1 MKCCGMALSALL
13 LAVCCLPVSAQE
25 GSAEGKPDEAELKVQ
40 VRSLKLQ
47 LRDAQESLAVT
58 QKELANREK
67 EIAKATEQVDNVKE
81 IAREKADQA
90 FWQLGAVAQAQMAE
104 GQLVRRQVLQLSDM
118 LKSVQA
124 KQGSEHA
131 YAQTLRKVLSDEYV
145 RLQAELNR
153 SASLYGAKH
162 PRILALR
169 KQVEAL
175 AAHAAELKNAQSK
188 QRSKANVRKMQHDD
202 MVAAHKQ
209 KLAALKELAAVIQK
223 SEYKQQL
230 EGYKLEVE
238 KERADLE
245 TRMKLVEKGNARKE
259 AAQSTRL
266 KQMLE
271 MEERLKR
278 AESLLS
284 RGRDAFMV
292 PGDAGAG
299 PDGVAVGSSKAT
311 GQRFDRLEQKLDKIA
326 SLLEKMIERD
336 KE

>member
-1 MKCCGMALSALL
+1 MKCCGMLFSALL

-25 GSAEGKPDEAELKVQ
+25 ESAEGKPDEADLKVQ

-47 LRDAQESLAVT
+47 LRDAQKSLAVA

-67 EIAKATEQVDNVKE
+67 KIAKAAEQVDNAKE

-90 FWQLGAVAQAQMAE
+90 LRQLGAVAQAQMAE
-104 GQLVRRQVLQLSDM
+104 GQLVRRQVLSNM

-131 YAQTLRKVLSDEYV
+131 YAQTLRKVLSDRYV
-145 RLQAELNR
+145 QLQAELNR

-162 PRILALR
+162 PRVLALR

-175 AAHAAELKNAQSK
+175 DAQAAELKNAQSK
-188 QRSKANVRKMQHDD
+188 QRSKANVRKMQDDD

-209 KLAALKELAAVIQK
+209 KLAALKELAAVIQN

-230 EGYKLEVE
+230 EGYKLKVE

-299 PDGVAVGSSKAT
+299 PDRVAVGASKAT